1 MEAARVVTMDRL
13 RTAAAIRGD
22 ELLAEVPSMLRR
34 LKLLLLV
41 LAVSVPVFLVGCVGL
56 LAWWL
61 LG

>member
-13 RTAAAIRGD
+13 RTAAAIRGE
-22 ELLAEVPSMLRR
+22 ELLAEVPAVLRR
-34 LKLLLLV
+34 IKLLLLV

-61 LG
+61 VG